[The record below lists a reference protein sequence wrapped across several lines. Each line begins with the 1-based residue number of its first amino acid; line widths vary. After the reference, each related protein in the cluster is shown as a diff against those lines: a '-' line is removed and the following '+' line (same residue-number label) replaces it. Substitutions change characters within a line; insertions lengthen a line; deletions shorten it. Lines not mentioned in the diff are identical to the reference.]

1 MFVTLYRHHQNN
13 SKPKQ
18 FKPMNRIRK
27 LLVLVVL
34 FMSLSSR
41 LLAQSISYVETTR
54 SWHYIYDEK
63 GKKIHAVST
72 SEGSLAAYG
81 SSFYVLCRDSFY
93 RIYDPKGRKLGSLSR
108 NVAGEVVGGAG
119 NTFTSR
125 KGGWLYTWSREGK
138 KLSARWVQ
146 R

>member
-1 MFVTLYRHHQNN
+1 
-13 SKPKQ
+13 
-18 FKPMNRIRK
+18 MNMMKRLF
-27 LLVLVVL
+27 LLVVLVV
-34 FMSLSSR
+34 SLSIR
-41 LLAQSISYVETTR
+41 LLAQGISYVETTR

-138 KLSARWVQ
+138 KISARWVQ

>member
-1 MFVTLYRHHQNN
+1 MKRLF
-13 SKPKQ
+13 
-18 FKPMNRIRK
+18 
-27 LLVLVVL
+27 LLVVLVV
-34 FMSLSSR
+34 SLSIR
-41 LLAQSISYVETTR
+41 LLAQSISCVETTR

-63 GKKIHAVST
+63 GKKIHAVSS

-138 KLSARWVQ
+138 KISARWVQ

>member
-27 LLVLVVL
+27 LFVLVVL

-108 NVAGEVVGGAG
+108 NVAGEVVGGAS

>member
-27 LLVLVVL
+27 LFVLVVL

>member
-1 MFVTLYRHHQNN
+1 MMKRLF
-13 SKPKQ
+13 
-18 FKPMNRIRK
+18 
-27 LLVLVVL
+27 LLVVLVV
-34 FMSLSSR
+34 SLSIR
-41 LLAQSISYVETTR
+41 LLAQGISYVETTR

-138 KLSARWVQ
+138 KISARWVQ

>member
-1 MFVTLYRHHQNN
+1 
-13 SKPKQ
+13 
-18 FKPMNRIRK
+18 MNIMKR
-27 LLVLVVL
+27 LFLLVVL
-34 FMSLSSR
+34 VASLSIR

>member
-1 MFVTLYRHHQNN
+1 
-13 SKPKQ
+13 
-18 FKPMNRIRK
+18 MNMMKRFF
-27 LLVLVVL
+27 LLVVLVV
-34 FMSLSSR
+34 SLSIR
-41 LLAQSISYVETTR
+41 LLAQGISYVETTR

-138 KLSARWVQ
+138 KISARWVQ